1 MLSFESNTRTYIDP
15 LAIGE
20 VTEGVNIF
28 KGLQW
33 LFIIGSIGKKLMN
46 ILANKVALITGSG
59 RGIGAATALLFAQ
72 QGAQVI
78 VSDIDA
84 AIAEENAAHIQA
96 EGGSAL
102 AIPCDVT
109 KATDIKNLVTLTIKA
124 YGQIDI
130 LVNNAGYTWDSMF
143 HKMTEEQWEAMMSV
157 HLMAPFRLI
166 QATVPYMR
174 EQAKHEIESV
184 GQAQPRKIVN
194 ISSTTGT
201 RGKAGQANY
210 AAGKAGIIGLTRTL
224 AKEWGGFNI
233 QVNVVAFG
241 MIDTRLTQPK
251 DGERYL
257 ERDGVRV
264 TLGIPQNMRETA
276 MNTIPMG
283 RPGTVEEAAGAVFF
297 FASPYSNY
305 VSGQVLEVTGGL

>member
-1 MLSFESNTRTYIDP
+1 MTLLE
-15 LAIGE
+15 
-20 VTEGVNIF
+20 
-28 KGLQW
+28 
-33 LFIIGSIGKKLMN
+33 
-46 ILANKVALITGSG
+46 NKVALISGSG

-72 QGAQVI
+72 QGARVI
-78 VSDIDA
+78 VSDIDSDM
-84 AIAEENAAHIQA
+84 AEETVALIKAN
-96 EGGSAL
+96 GGSAL

-109 KATDIKNLVTLTIKA
+109 RTDGIQHLIEGTIAA
-124 YGQIDI
+124 YQRIDI

-143 HKMTEEQWEAMMSV
+143 HKMNEEQWEAMLDV
-157 HLMAPFRLI
+157 HLSAPFRLI
-166 QATVPYMR
+166 HAAMPYMR
-174 EQAKHEIESV
+174 ESAKREIEAH
-184 GQAQPRKIVN
+184 GYAQPRKIVN

-201 RGKAGQANY
+201 RGKVGQANY
-210 AAGKAGIIGLTRTL
+210 AAAKAGIIGLSKTL

-251 DGERYL
+251 DGALYT
-257 ERDGVRV
+257 ERDSHRI

-283 RPGTVEEAAGAVFF
+283 RPGTPEEAAGVIFF